1 MNPDA
6 GSMSELPDSSEPL
19 DPPDVPRVARSGAAL
34 PGARAAGARRAQL
47 RRLGR
52 TTMSSSGNG
61 DGSADR
67 GVTRG
72 GRNVGQ
78 LDASLEIA
86 ALATIQRAG
95 ADEQLRRNPPVSAL
109 GYVSAD
115 GTARIDDL
123 ELKRQAAAI
132 EDFCAREGWE
142 LVRLVRDI
150 QPATGRCLNRP
161 ALSYAIER
169 LGRGDASALV
179 VAELARLCRSVAELR
194 EIFDALLRADA
205 RLVSLEPE
213 IDTGTE
219 FGRAAAR
226 IERSERVGTRPARRA
241 HPQGT
246 RGRPSARR
254 GAVHDQARAQ
264 AADRGHAC
272 RQLDA
277 PGDRRRAQQGRDP
290 EPPRRHGVATVERA
304 SCARLQTTHS
314 YPTPR
319 GGTATERRR
328 VIGETAGQTPPS
340 LRHAGGPLV
349 SGDKASQTR
358 KATAA
363 RRAPRAAAPP
373 PPHPEPAGDYDPLE
387 RTRRRAPPA
396 GKLGRY
402 RAERHCPRGRD

>member
-1 MNPDA
+1 MNPGA
-6 GSMSELPDSSEPL
+6 GSMSELPDSCEPL

-34 PGARAAGARRAQL
+34 PGARAAGARGAQL
-47 RRLGR
+47 RRLRR

-86 ALATIQRAG
+86 APATIQRAG
-95 ADEQLRRNPPVSAL
+95 ADEQLRRKPPVSAL
-109 GYVSAD
+109 GYVSAE

-150 QPATGRCLNRP
+150 QPATGRCLYRP

-205 RLVSLEPE
+205 RLVSLEPK

-226 IERSERVGTRPARRA
+226 IVSAVSEWERDRRA
-241 HPQGT
+241 ERT
-246 RGRPSARR
+246 RR
-254 GAVHDQARAQ
+254 GLAAARAQ
-264 AADRGHAC
+264 GAVLSTIKPALKRQIVGMRAAG
-272 RQLDA
+272 L
-277 PGDRRRAQQGRDP
+277 
-290 EPPRRHGVATVERA
+290 T
-304 SCARLQTTHS
+304 LQAIADELNKEGI
-314 YPTPR
+314 PTPR
-319 GGTATERRR
+319 GGTEWRPSSVQAALGYKRPTRIRLREVEQRQK
-328 VIGETAGQTPPS
+328 GEG
-340 LRHAGGPLV
+340 
-349 SGDKASQTR
+349 
-358 KATAA
+358 
-363 RRAPRAAAPP
+363 
-373 PPHPEPAGDYDPLE
+373 
-387 RTRRRAPPA
+387 
-396 GKLGRY
+396 
-402 RAERHCPRGRD
+402 